1 MVEGVK
7 TNKQQLR
14 LLQHLQPT
22 ATKIK
27 LSKSITSTYCY
38 YINVS
43 VNMRLS
49 VERKPIRVNPD
60 PKRVIA
66 RFFFNGNDRAKE
78 VIQRVMGISEED
90 AFSIISPLLQEYSK
104 RHRNITRVLNRHCSK
119 LKPLFAELDIDFDTL
134 TVYRK
139 LLIGSY
145 FTHEYSIE
153 SAAFFNPSIIQDPDQ
168 TELQEGQRRV
178 IMSFRAVGEGHIS
191 SITFRRA
198 LFDKYNNITVLP
210 AGNYIDEAEIVR
222 NAVYNKKLFF
232 DKAAITQINIA
243 VLEELESK
251 LDHHFEYSNL
261 RRIILDSQKGQES
274 DLKKLEYDK
283 VLWLADSYYEI
294 VFSLD
299 TDISDRVIFPISE
312 YERKGI
318 EDARFVEFKA
328 DDGSS
333 IYYATYTAYDG
344 ALIMPKLLQTN
355 DFYNFKIMPLYGA
368 GAQNKNLALFP
379 RKINGKY
386 VMISRIDG
394 CNNYIMYSDKI
405 NIWEKPI
412 LLQQPKFTWEFIQIG
427 NCGSPIETEQG
438 WIVITHGV
446 GPMRRYVL
454 GASLL
459 KLDDPA
465 VEIGRLSEPL
475 LIPNSEEREGY
486 VPNVI
491 YSCGS
496 IVNNGKLV
504 IPYGLS
510 DYSTS
515 FAEIDMNDL
524 INKLIE
530 EGKQQKAAKK
540 KHVTAKEEVV
550 SK

>member
-1 MVEGVK
+1 
-7 TNKQQLR
+7 
-14 LLQHLQPT
+14 
-22 ATKIK
+22 
-27 LSKSITSTYCY
+27 
-38 YINVS
+38 
-43 VNMRLS
+43 MRLS
-49 VERKPIRVNPD
+49 IERKPVRVNPD

-66 RFFFNGNDRAKE
+66 RFFFNGHDRAKE
-78 VIQRVMGISEED
+78 VIQRVMQLNED
-90 AFSIISPLLQEYSK
+90 QAFEIISPLLQEYSK

-119 LKPLFAELDIDFDTL
+119 LKNLFTELNIDYDSLSTYL
-134 TVYRK
+134 R

-153 SAAFFNPSIIQDPDQ
+153 SAAFFNPSIVDDPDQ
-168 TELQEGQRRV
+168 GDLEDGERRV
-178 IMSFRAVGEGHIS
+178 IISFRAVGEGHIS

-198 LFDKYNNITVLP
+198 LIDKYNNITVIP
-210 AGNYIDEAEIVR
+210 AGDYIDEAEIVR

-232 DKAAITQINIA
+232 EKAVVTQINID
-243 VLEELESK
+243 VLNEIEGK
-251 LDHHFEYSNL
+251 LDQHFEYANL
-261 RRIILDSQKGQES
+261 RRILIDSQAVQK
-274 DLKKLEYDK
+274 DDVKKLEYDK
-283 VLWLADSYYEI
+283 ILWLADSYYEI

-318 EDARFVEFKA
+318 EDARFVKFYHE
-328 DDGSS
+328 DGSTV
-333 IYYATYTAYDG
+333 YYATYTAYDG

-355 DFYNFKIMPLYGA
+355 DFYNFKIMPLYGD

-412 LLQQPKFTWEFIQIG
+412 ELQRPKFAWEFVQIG
-427 NCGSPIETEQG
+427 NCGSPIETKAG
-438 WIVITHGV
+438 WLMITHGV
-446 GPMRRYVL
+446 GPMRKYVL
-454 GASLL
+454 SVSLL

-465 VEIGRLSEPL
+465 VEIGRLREPL
-475 LIPNSEEREGY
+475 LVPNAEEREGY

-491 YSCGS
+491 YSCGA
-496 IVNNGKLV
+496 IIHNNKLI

-515 FAEIDMNDL
+515 FAEVEVDALIDRLLSDGA
-524 INKLIE
+524 INK
-530 EGKQQKAAKK
+530 KANDK
-540 KHVTAKEEVV
+540 TI
-550 SK
+550 

>member
-1 MVEGVK
+1 
-7 TNKQQLR
+7 
-14 LLQHLQPT
+14 
-22 ATKIK
+22 
-27 LSKSITSTYCY
+27 
-38 YINVS
+38 
-43 VNMRLS
+43 MRLS
-49 VERKPIRVNPD
+49 IERKPIRVNPD

-78 VIQRVMGISEED
+78 VIERVMRISEDD
-90 AFSIISPLLQEYSK
+90 AFGIVSPILQEYSK
-104 RHRNITRVLNRHCSK
+104 RHRNITRVLGRHCAK
-119 LKPLFAELDIDFDTL
+119 LKPLFLELNIDFDTL

-153 SAAFFNPSIIQDPDQ
+153 SAAFFNPSIVEDPDQ
-168 TELQEGQRRV
+168 TELEDGQRRV
-178 IMSFRAVGEGHIS
+178 IISFRAVGEGHIS

-198 LFDKYNNITVLP
+198 MIDKFNNISIQP
-210 AGNYIDEAEIVR
+210 AGDYIDEAEIVR

-232 DKAAITQINIA
+232 EKAAITQISID
-243 VLEELESK
+243 VISELESK

-261 RRIILDSQKGQES
+261 RRIIMDSQQLQE
-274 DLKKLEYDK
+274 DDMKRLEYDK

-299 TDISDRVIFPISE
+299 TDVSDRVIFPISE

-318 EDARFVEFKA
+318 EDARFVHFTN
-328 DDGSS
+328 DDGTKL
-333 IYYATYTAYDG
+333 YYATYTAYDG
-344 ALIMPKLLQTN
+344 SLIMPKLLQTS

-379 RKINGKY
+379 RKVNGKY

-412 LLQQPKFTWEFIQIG
+412 KLQHPEFSWEFVQMG
-427 NCGSPIETEQG
+427 NCGSPIETEEG
-438 WIVITHGV
+438 WIMITHGV

-459 KLDDPA
+459 KLDDPT
-465 VEIGRLSEPL
+465 VEIGRLREPL
-475 LIPNSEEREGY
+475 LIPNADEREGY
-486 VPNVI
+486 VPNVL

-496 IVNNGKLV
+496 IVHNNKLI
-504 IPYGLS
+504 IPYGVS
-510 DYSTS
+510 DSSTA
-515 FAEIDMNDL
+515 FAEVCLDEL
-524 INKLIE
+524 LVKL
-530 EGKQQKAAKK
+530 KA
-540 KHVTAKEEVV
+540 
-550 SK
+550 